1 MPLGNESQPPQ
12 GQSDH
17 VIGTAHRGQT
27 RAKTDRLTTSTGDQV
42 VVPLYEF
49 PDNVGIPKK
58 RDGHAGVPGSGSESV
73 LSDLKKDIGYRDNPV
88 KHALTE
94 DIENILAY
102 DLFMDGVLSTVEI
115 AISSVLEGSYWVLP
129 RDPKPVMIFPR
140 DSWERMQRIFVNMI
154 NPDIDGPINT
164 ELFSDPLIK
173 PLFEPPLP
181 PLTRDDLNATD

>member
-12 GQSDH
+12 GQTDH
-17 VIGTAHRGQT
+17 VIGTAHRGQN
-27 RAKTDRLTTSTGDQV
+27 RAKTDRITTSTGDQI

-49 PDNVGIPKK
+49 PEN
-58 RDGHAGVPGSGSESV
+58 AGVPKRKTEPEPEFVSGLSE
-73 LSDLKKDIGYRDNPV
+73 LKKDIGYRDKPI
-88 KHALTE
+88 KHVLTD
-94 DIENILAY
+94 DIENLLAY

-115 AISSVLEGSYWVLP
+115 AISSVLERSYWVLP

-154 NPDIDGPINT
+154 NPDIDGPINA
-164 ELFSDPLIK
+164 ELFSDPLLK
-173 PLFEPPLP
+173 PLFDPPLP